1 MTTFKYRGYPLTSYV
16 DPHPG
21 RPDGERVMV
30 ACPECKGA
38 ARGRNCSGG
47 CDHDGRVARAVRT
60 LRNNAKVEAFAR
72 DYPGQPDP
80 GKKPREAAPVAP
92 TDAKLVEYIGRLDST
107 RKLDSLAARQ
117 SYDTLLRR
125 TLAVQAEQG
134 HDAAQAGYASLRK
147 FRERRADEGFAAHP
161 DDTRGAPQLTQERI
175 NERIGER
182 GGVTWEMRKLGI
194 EAPEDRGEIDPLT
207 NYFTDEELIAFGRD
221 PEAIRAE
228 TALRRAAM
236 APAAPAVPAAKAAA
250 KPRKAGA
257 TLTENQR
264 WLLLL
269 MGGWAIIDAL
279 CSPAGTKHLM
289 QSSWGGANHTPPEGA
304 PAWLRSFDTRGNKIV
319 APCGVTVTAAQINRY
334 AAALDE
340 SIRAELAACQAA
352 RQTNTM
358 QGYEWCH
365 CPNEH
370 TAPNAFTGP
379 CTRYH
384 PTGEDEAAHLAEYRR
399 IREWEKDLLRRALGL

>member
-1 MTTFKYRGYPLTSYV
+1 MTTTTFKYRGYPLSSYA
-16 DPHPG
+16 DPYPG

-80 GKKPREAAPVAP
+80 GKAA
-92 TDAKLVEYIGRLDST
+92 K
-107 RKLDSLAARQ
+107 
-117 SYDTLLRR
+117 
-125 TLAVQAEQG
+125 
-134 HDAAQAGYASLRK
+134 
-147 FRERRADEGFAAHP
+147 
-161 DDTRGAPQLTQERI
+161 
-175 NERIGER
+175 
-182 GGVTWEMRKLGI
+182 
-194 EAPEDRGEIDPLT
+194 
-207 NYFTDEELIAFGRD
+207 
-221 PEAIRAE
+221 
-228 TALRRAAM
+228 
-236 APAAPAVPAAKAAA
+236 PAAPAA
-250 KPRKAGA
+250 KPAPPAKTKTKAGA

-279 CSPAGTKHLM
+279 LSPAGTKHLM
-289 QSSWGGANHTPPEGA
+289 QSGWGGANHTPPEGA
-304 PAWLRSFDTRGNKIV
+304 PRWLRSFDTRGSKIV

-334 AAALDE
+334 AAALDDA
-340 SIRAELAACQAA
+340 IRAELAACQAA

-365 CPNEH
+365 CPYQH

-384 PTGEDEAAHLAEYRR
+384 PTEEDEAAHLAEYRR
-399 IREWEKDLLRRALGL
+399 IGEWEKDLLRRALGL